1 MILVVAGCKGFRFK
15 WFSLHVQYVIPYTWQ
30 FCWLWGK
37 KGLGA
42 GGDLVWILYRLQ
54 SVLYFSLGMPI
65 GKVFFFFTAVQP
77 GLKRSLW
84 IALVL
89 DSHNTGLIIWF
100 FYLFKTWGLSA
111 QSYGVSSA
119 YGLPW
124 CVFKLLVLEPTSMGF
139 SFLGLLERLAEILF
153 MKSKLCVRWG
163 VPISA
168 SSILF
173 VVW

>member
-1 MILVVAGCKGFRFK
+1 MCSMVYRIHDSSVGCEE
-15 WFSLHVQYVIPYTWQ
+15 
-30 FCWLWGK
+30 K

-89 DSHNTGLIIWF
+89 DSHNTGLII
-100 FYLFKTWGLSA
+100 
-111 QSYGVSSA
+111 
-119 YGLPW
+119 
-124 CVFKLLVLEPTSMGF
+124 
-139 SFLGLLERLAEILF
+139 
-153 MKSKLCVRWG
+153 
-163 VPISA
+163 
-168 SSILF
+168 
-173 VVW
+173 